1 MQGEMTIDS
10 KQERLASLNGH
21 LMEDVKFGGGL
32 LGHLDKGGKF
42 EVTQSEVAPGHWE
55 MTVLGVDMNGKALLF
70 KTIGVQETENHSD
83 FHRVLDDLTLAEATD
98 ILNGEIVEADN
109 R

>member
-1 MQGEMTIDS
+1 
-10 KQERLASLNGH
+10 
-21 LMEDVKFGGGL
+21 
-32 LGHLDKGGKF
+32 
-42 EVTQSEVAPGHWE
+42 

-83 FHRVLDDLTLAEATD
+83 FQGVPDDLTLAEATD
-98 ILNGEIVEADN
+98 ILNREIVEANN